1 MTNELT
7 HRTACDLGRAI
18 GDGTVD
24 AREVTDAFLN
34 AMDTHADT
42 SRIYV
47 RATRDRALAE
57 ADAARDRART
67 NTRKGILDGVPLSW
81 KDLFNTAGTETEAGT
96 DLLKGNIPTTDAQ
109 VLRNATLG
117 GSVCLGKTHMTELAF
132 AGLGYNPITATPPNV
147 NDAKLAPGGS
157 SSGAATSV
165 AFGLAAAGIG
175 SDTGGSVRVPSAW
188 NDLVGLK
195 TTAPRLS
202 LKGAV
207 PLCRFFDTVGP
218 LCRTVEDAAALLA
231 LLDGTTAPDL
241 TGADVRGQRFL
252 VLENVA
258 LEDIRDAPR
267 AAFEDAINRIAA
279 AGGQI
284 VRGSVEA
291 VSRAMPLSAL
301 LFSPDA
307 YATQGELI
315 ESAPHLMFPEIL
327 DRFRAGAEVSA
338 IEYLRARASLADLR
352 NEYMAATAAYDA
364 VLIPTAPITA
374 PEVAKLAADNDYY
387 RAENLMALRNTRI
400 GNLMG
405 TCALQLPTG
414 TPMCGITAMRGPMQ
428 EEALLRIGAGLERA
442 LAVR

>member
-24 AREVTDAFLN
+24 AREVTDAFLD

-42 SRIYV
+42 PRIYV
-47 RATRDRALAE
+47 RATRDRAMAE
-57 ADAARDRART
+57 ADAARHRART

-117 GSVCLGKTHMTELAF
+117 GSICLGKTHMTELAF

-147 NDAKLAPGGS
+147 NDPKLAPGGS

-188 NDLVGLK
+188 NNLVGLK

-267 AAFEDAINRIAA
+267 DAFEDAINRIAA

-291 VSRAMPLSAL
+291 VSHAMLLSAL

-338 IEYLRARASLADLR
+338 VQYLRARASLAELR
-352 NEYMAATAAYDA
+352 AEYMAATAAYDA

-428 EEALLRIGAGLERA
+428 EEALLRVGAGLERA